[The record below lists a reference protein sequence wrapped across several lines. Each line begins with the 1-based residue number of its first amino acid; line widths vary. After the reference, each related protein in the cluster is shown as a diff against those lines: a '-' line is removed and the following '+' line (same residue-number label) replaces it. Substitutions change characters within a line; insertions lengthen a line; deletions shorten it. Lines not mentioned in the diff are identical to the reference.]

1 MDYTIRA
8 LRESETALL
17 EDFLYEAI
25 FVPEGVEAPP
35 REIVEL
41 PEMQV
46 YIKDFGEN
54 DDDTALVAEVDGD
67 VVGAV
72 WVRIMKDFGYV
83 DDSTPSLSVSVHEE
97 HRNSGI
103 GTAMMKE
110 MLRLLRDK
118 GYRQT
123 SLSVQRANYAVKMYE
138 KLGYEVV
145 KKSDEEYVM
154 VCRL

>member
-1 MDYTIRA
+1 MGYTIRG

-35 REIVEL
+35 RQIVEL
-41 PEMQV
+41 PELQV
-46 YIKDFGEN
+46 YVKDFGTKE
-54 DDDTALVAEVDGD
+54 DDVALVAEVDGD

-72 WVRIMKDFGYV
+72 WVRVMKDFGYV
-83 DDSTPSLSVSVHEE
+83 DDSTPSLSVSVYEE
-97 HRNSGI
+97 HRNNGI